1 MATHPSLPPDEAPI
15 DAKTLERLLSSMGTD
30 MILVG
35 GQALAFWM
43 DRYGID
49 PRGAAISNDGDALG
63 ELTAARALAAA
74 LKARLVVPP
83 KAARTSIVAQ
93 LRLPV
98 AGGMERNIDVL
109 HLLYTISG
117 LRKSSDFTRQVVRD
131 SVLVEWRKGKFIC
144 VMDPFDML
152 ESRAQNA
159 VGLYE
164 DKGPHVLTQLRW
176 AIEVAR
182 AALLR
187 VAADPAS
194 PERLGSKVQR
204 LFSLARSQV
213 GRRLSSEHG
222 IELLGAIDV
231 DALSAAAPRLARQ
244 FDAVRRAIA
253 SRRGAARR
261 PKTPPGPR

>member
-1 MATHPSLPPDEAPI
+1 MATTPSLPADEEPL
-15 DAKTLERLLSSMGTD
+15 DARTVERLLSSMGTD

-43 DRYGID
+43 DRFGID

-83 KAARTSIVAQ
+83 KTARTSIVAQ
-93 LRLPV
+93 LRLQA

-131 SVLVEWRKGKFIC
+131 SVQVEWRRGKFIR

-176 AIEVAR
+176 AIEVAQ

-187 VAADPAS
+187 LAADPAS
-194 PERLGSKVQR
+194 PGRLGSKVQR
-204 LFSLARSQV
+204 LFALARSQV
-213 GRRLSSEHG
+213 GRRLWTEHG
-222 IELLGAIDV
+222 IDLLGAIDV
-231 DALSAAAPRLARQ
+231 DALSTAAPRLARQ
-244 FDAVRRAIA
+244 FTAVQKAIA
-253 SRRGAARR
+253 SRHGASKRRGPA
-261 PKTPPGPR
+261 PKPR

>member
-1 MATHPSLPPDEAPI
+1 MATKPSLPEDEVPL
-15 DAKTLERLLSSMGTD
+15 DPRTVDRLLSSMATD

-43 DRYGID
+43 DRFGID

-63 ELTAARALAAA
+63 ELAAARALAAA

-83 KAARTSIVAQ
+83 RAARTSLVAQ

-98 AGGMERNIDVL
+98 AGGRERNVDVL

-131 SVLVEWRKGKFIC
+131 SVQVEWRKGKFIR

-152 ESRAQNA
+152 ESRAHNA
-159 VGLYE
+159 VGLCE
-164 DKGPHVLTQLRW
+164 DKGPHVLTQLKW
-176 AIEVAR
+176 AIEVAQ

-187 VAADPAS
+187 LAADPAS

-204 LFSLARSQV
+204 LFALARSQV
-213 GRRLSSEHG
+213 GRRLWSEHK
-222 IELLGAIDV
+222 IELLAAIDL
-231 DALSAAAPRLARQ
+231 DALGAAAPQLARQ

-253 SRRGAARR
+253 RRRSAAKR
-261 PKTPPGPR
+261 PGPR

>member
-1 MATHPSLPPDEAPI
+1 MATTPSLPADEEPL
-15 DAKTLERLLSSMGTD
+15 DARTVERLLSSMGTD

-43 DRYGID
+43 DRFGID

-83 KAARTSIVAQ
+83 KTARTSIVAQ
-93 LRLPV
+93 LRLQA

-131 SVLVEWRKGKFIC
+131 SIQVEWRRGKFIR

-176 AIEVAR
+176 AIEVAQ

-187 VAADPAS
+187 LAADPAS
-194 PERLGSKVQR
+194 PGRLGSKVQR
-204 LFSLARSQV
+204 LFALARSQV
-213 GRRLSSEHG
+213 GRRLWTEHG
-222 IELLGAIDV
+222 IDLLGAIDV
-231 DALSAAAPRLARQ
+231 DALSTAAPQLARQ
-244 FDAVRRAIA
+244 FTAVQKAIA
-253 SRRGAARR
+253 SRHGASKRRGPA
-261 PKTPPGPR
+261 PKPR

>member
-1 MATHPSLPPDEAPI
+1 MATKPNLPPDEEPL
-15 DAKTLERLLSSMGTD
+15 DAKTVDRLLSSMGTD

-43 DRYGID
+43 DRFGID

-63 ELTAARALAAA
+63 ELAAARALAAA

-83 KAARTSIVAQ
+83 RTARTSIVAQ
-93 LRLPV
+93 VRLPV
-98 AGGMERNIDVL
+98 ARGRERNVDIL
-109 HLLYTISG
+109 HLLYTVSG

-131 SVLVEWRKGKFIC
+131 SVQVEWRKGKFIR

-176 AIEVAR
+176 AIDVAR
-182 AALLR
+182 AALQRLS
-187 VAADPAS
+187 ADPAS
-194 PERLGSKVQR
+194 PERLGRKVQR
-204 LFSLARSQV
+204 LFALARSQV
-213 GRRLSSEHG
+213 GRRLWSEHR

-231 DALSAAAPRLARQ
+231 DALAAAAPQLERQ
-244 FDAVRRAIA
+244 LDAVRKAIA
-253 SRRGAARR
+253 CRRRAA
-261 PKTPPGPR
+261 

>member
-1 MATHPSLPPDEAPI
+1 MATTPSLPADEEPL
-15 DAKTLERLLSSMGTD
+15 DARTVERLLSSMGTD

-43 DRYGID
+43 DRFGID

-83 KAARTSIVAQ
+83 KTARTSIVAQ
-93 LRLPV
+93 LRLQA

-131 SVLVEWRKGKFIC
+131 SIQVEWRRGKFIR

-176 AIEVAR
+176 AIEVAQ

-187 VAADPAS
+187 LAADPAS
-194 PERLGSKVQR
+194 PGRLGSKVQR
-204 LFSLARSQV
+204 LFALARSQV
-213 GRRLSSEHG
+213 GRRLWTEHG
-222 IELLGAIDV
+222 IDLLGAIDV
-231 DALSAAAPRLARQ
+231 DALSTTAPQLARQ
-244 FDAVRRAIA
+244 FTAVQKAIA
-253 SRRGAARR
+253 SRHGASKRRGPA
-261 PKTPPGPR
+261 PKPR

>member
-1 MATHPSLPPDEAPI
+1 MATTPSLPADEEPL
-15 DAKTLERLLSSMGTD
+15 DARTVERLLSSMGTD
-30 MILVG
+30 MIRVG
-35 GQALAFWM
+35 GQAWAFWM
-43 DRYGID
+43 DRFGID

-83 KAARTSIVAQ
+83 KTARTSIVAQ
-93 LRLPV
+93 LRLQA

-131 SVLVEWRKGKFIC
+131 SVQVEWRRGKFIR

-176 AIEVAR
+176 AIEVAQ

-187 VAADPAS
+187 LAADPAS
-194 PERLGSKVQR
+194 PGRLGSKVQR
-204 LFSLARSQV
+204 LFALARSQV
-213 GRRLSSEHG
+213 GRRLWTEHG
-222 IELLGAIDV
+222 IDLLGAIDV
-231 DALSAAAPRLARQ
+231 DALSTAAPRLARQ
-244 FDAVRRAIA
+244 FTAVQKAIA
-253 SRRGAARR
+253 SRHGASKRRGPA
-261 PKTPPGPR
+261 PKPR